1 MKRAFILL
9 ILFSC
14 WLPANTQAVK
24 NTLKNNEISITNS
37 PDGLLNDSVHFI
49 EKVYLQTDRT
59 TYYPGDDLWFKAYL
73 INASESHSQD
83 LSKNLHVELISP
95 SNKLVSSGIILLD
108 KGFGNGDFSL
118 SEKLESGTYQLRAYT
133 NYMRN
138 FGEQLFFSKDLM
150 IINPSKDASG
160 NSDKVEDSENK
171 ISVDFFPEGGSLLD
185 STSSIVAFKA
195 VNSFGKGCDVHGKI
209 FSSQGDLITDFSSTH
224 LGMGSFF
231 LRPAPGLKYY
241 AVIKGTDG
249 IDERFDLPASIS
261 TGVNLCVSSYLN
273 KLLITTK
280 TNARTLELVADEE
293 LILTIS
299 ARNEVLKTV
308 HYGINEL
315 VNHFVL
321 PAEDLPDGI
330 IMLSLTIP
338 GKLSLSER
346 LFYIE
351 HKSPLKLQVKTDKLV
366 YGRREPVALHVS
378 LAGDTTG
385 TGSANISL
393 SAGDKKLTEYNSQFP
408 RSIST
413 WFLLESDVRGLIED
427 PAYYFDPSN
436 PDRLKDLNL
445 LLLTQGWR
453 DFSWKYDLGYFP
465 PEYGFTISGSLK
477 RNNSGKI
484 LENSRVSIA
493 VVEKGRNFFK
503 SVPVDAA
510 GSFRLSDLNF
520 SGDSRIIVS
529 GIGNKEDFQG
539 LLKIDSA
546 VYVPPMIQNET
557 KPVRLMVEDRISELR
572 SWQILNTT
580 IKRKYKLSDTIN
592 LGGVAII
599 SERHKDPQTIRV
611 ERSRLNYGDPD
622 TQILITEQM
631 TSYPS
636 LADVLRG
643 RDPAITV
650 KGSFPNYSIL
660 IRTISTL
667 TGSTTPLVL
676 VDGKETDFDELIY
689 TPVNFVDRIDIL
701 KSGGTTAI
709 YGLRGS
715 NGVINIIT
723 KSGAVGFSEK
733 PVKYSA
739 NIRRSGYSIS
749 RVFYSPQHTTDLNQP
764 GVPDLRYTLYWNPDI
779 RVGSEKGTDLNF
791 YNGDNS
797 SIVKIRAEG
806 LTPTGIPVTGEAEYE
821 IR

>member
-9 ILFSC
+9 ILVSC
-14 WLPANTQAVK
+14 WVPANTQAIKDTIK
-24 NTLKNNEISITNS
+24 NKEISITNLS
-37 PDGLLNDSVHFI
+37 DRLLNDSVHFI

-73 INASESHSQD
+73 IDASGSHSQD

-95 SNKLVSSGIILLD
+95 SSKIVSSGIILLD
-108 KGFGNGDFSL
+108 KGYGNGDFSL
-118 SEKLESGTYQLRAYT
+118 SDKLESGTYQLRAYT

-138 FGEQLFFSKDLM
+138 FGDQLFFSKDLM
-150 IINPSKDASG
+150 IISPSKDSSNTAEKIEYTGSG
-160 NSDKVEDSENK
+160 
-171 ISVDFFPEGGSLLD
+171 IFIDFFPEGGSLLD

-195 VNSFGKGCDVHGKI
+195 VNSLGKGCDVHGKI
-209 FSSQGDLITDFSSTH
+209 FSSEGDFITDFSSTH

-231 LRPAPGLKYY
+231 LRPASGSSYY
-241 AVIKGTDG
+241 AVFKAADSTENRIN
-249 IDERFDLPASIS
+249 LPASIS
-261 TGVNLCVSSYLN
+261 TGVNLCVSSYQN
-273 KLLITTK
+273 NLLITTK
-280 TNARTLELVADEE
+280 TNARTLAMVADEE
-293 LILTIS
+293 LVLTIS

-308 HYGINEL
+308 HYGINEP
-315 VNHFVL
+315 VSHFVL

-330 IMLSLTIP
+330 VILSLTAP
-338 GKLSLSER
+338 GMLPLSER
-346 LFYIE
+346 MFYVE
-351 HKSPLKLQVKTDKLV
+351 HKSPLKLEVKTDKLI

-378 LAGDTTG
+378 LVGETINNEA
-385 TGSANISL
+385 ANISL
-393 SAGDKKLTEYNSQFP
+393 SAGDKKLTDYNSAYP
-408 RSIST
+408 RSISS
-413 WFLLESDVRGLIED
+413 WFLLESDIRGLIED

-503 SVPVDAA
+503 SVPVDAT
-510 GSFRLSDLNF
+510 GSFHLSDLNF
-520 SGDSRIIVS
+520 SGDSRVIVS

-546 VYVPPMIQNET
+546 VYVPPMVHNKT
-557 KPVRLMVEDRISELR
+557 NPVRILVEDRISELR

-660 IRTISTL
+660 IRTISSL
-667 TGSTTPLVL
+667 TGSITPLVL

-689 TPVNFVDRIDIL
+689 MPVNFVDRIDIL

-723 KSGAVGFSEK
+723 KSGAVGFTEK
-733 PVKYSA
+733 PLIYSA
-739 NIRRSGYSIS
+739 NIKRSGYSIS
-749 RVFYSPQHTTDLNQP
+749 RVFYSPQHSTDLNQP
-764 GVPDLRYTLYWNPDI
+764 GVPDLRYTLYWNPEI